1 MASVTEG
8 LHFKCLNIK
17 FQLHGHTWPV
27 TTVLDDMDLEA
38 GQNLGHSDQYCDPL
52 SVYLHISAVL
62 SRAQGYGSRS
72 WRNIV
77 VVG

>member
-1 MASVTEG
+1 M
-8 LHFKCLNIK
+8 
-17 FQLHGHTWPV
+17 